1 MNTDRPAPAVAAEAW
16 LEMVRQLLSGDAG
29 TLPLDA
35 AERAALLDLARVAA
49 HTSERITAPLSTYLA
64 GLALAS
70 IPAAERAE
78 RIAALVRRLEEQ
90 SA

>member
-1 MNTDRPAPAVAAEAW
+1 MTTDRPAPAISAESW
-16 LEMVRQLLSGDAG
+16 LAMVRELLSGDA
-29 TLPLDA
+29 TALPLAA
-35 AERAALLDLARVAA
+35 AERTALLDLARVAA

-70 IPAAERAE
+70 VPAEERSE

-90 SA
+90 TP

>member
-1 MNTDRPAPAVAAEAW
+1 MTTDRPAPAVAVEPW
-16 LEMVRQLLSGDAG
+16 LEMVRELLSGDAE
-29 TLPLDA
+29 TLPLAA
-35 AERAALLDLARVAA
+35 AERTALLDMARVAA
-49 HTSERITAPLSTYLA
+49 RTSERITAPLSTYLA

-90 SA
+90 TA

>member
-1 MNTDRPAPAVAAEAW
+1 MTSDRPAPAIAAEAW
-16 LEMVRQLLSGDAG
+16 LEMVRDLLSGDAE
-29 TLPLDA
+29 TLPLEA

-49 HTSERITAPLSTYLA
+49 HTSDRITAPLSTYLA

-78 RIAALVRRLEEQ
+78 QIAALVRRLEEQ
-90 SA
+90 TA

>member
-1 MNTDRPAPAVAAEAW
+1 MTTDRPAPSVAAEPW
-16 LEMVRQLLSGDAG
+16 LEMIRELLSGDAG
-29 TLPLDA
+29 TLPLA
-35 AERAALLDLARVAA
+35 ASERTALLDLARVAA

-70 IPAAERAE
+70 IPADERAE

-90 SA
+90 TA

>member
-1 MNTDRPAPAVAAEAW
+1 MTTDRPAPAIAAEAW

-35 AERAALLDLARVAA
+35 AERA
-49 HTSERITAPLSTYLA
+49 
-64 GLALAS
+64 
-70 IPAAERAE
+70 E

>member
-1 MNTDRPAPAVAAEAW
+1 MTTDRPAPAVAVEPW
-16 LEMVRQLLSGDAG
+16 LEMVRELLSGDGG
-29 TLPLDA
+29 TLPLEA
-35 AERAALLDLARVAA
+35 AERTALLDLARVAA

-70 IPAAERAE
+70 VPAAERAE

-90 SA
+90 TA

>member
-1 MNTDRPAPAVAAEAW
+1 MNTDRPAPAIAAEAW